1 MELCVKQKFETYPSN
16 IKQKLLVLR
25 ETILLIA
32 GELSLMD
39 LQETLKWG
47 EPSYMT
53 KRGSTIRFDWKEKHP
68 QQFCI
73 YFNCK
78 TSLVNTFKEL
88 YSDTLKFDGNR
99 AIVIDINE
107 SIAWAELKH
116 CIKLSLR
123 YHEVK
128 HLPLL
133 GA

>member
-1 MELCVKQKFETYPSN
+1 MELSVQHKFESYPVN
-16 IKQKLLVLR
+16 IKPLLKVR

-32 GELSLMD
+32 EELLLTD

-47 EPSYMT
+47 EPSYLT
-53 KRGSTIRFDWKEKHP
+53 KRGSTIRFDWKEKSP
-68 QQFCI
+68 EQLCV

-78 TSLVNTFKEL
+78 TSLVDTFKEIYGDRL
-88 YSDTLKFDGNR
+88 QFEGNR
-99 AIVIDINE
+99 AIVFNINE
-107 SIAWAELKH
+107 PMPWPVLKH
-116 CIKLSLR
+116 CLALSMR